1 MIVINTNC
9 GFLQAKER
17 WPEALRL
24 PHLLCICECY
34 DLNVILN
41 YSSLTCYF
49 AYRVRASQDQM
60 KALVNYATF
69 RFRPWWCPGAVGSPC
84 LVNSQ
89 CNPPGIC
96 SWFRCVLCN
105 QDTQCAANQ
114 YCKGRFNPF
123 IVNHCSARKPNGQLC
138 TRDAMCISGKR
149 KLTRPNIFD
158 QESHLESKPS
168 ITLGNII

>member
-1 MIVINTNC
+1 MIVISVGFNINC
-9 GFLQAKER
+9 TFSKPHSDGLQSLSA
-17 WPEALRL
+17 
-24 PHLLCICECY
+24 
-34 DLNVILN
+34 DTTNVISN
-41 YSSLTCYF
+41 YLSIICYF

-123 IVNHCSARKPNGQLC
+123 IVNHCSARKPNSQLC

-149 KLTRPNIFD
+149 KLTEPNIFD
-158 QESHLESKPS
+158 QGISS
-168 ITLGNII
+168 